1 MGYISGSNLRV
12 WIVRYSVNR
21 WRSHMTIFRQLS
33 NNSFLLILSLILP
46 FLIYISMDKG
56 FSEIS
61 IGFFSA
67 QVLIMLLLVVKKS

>member
-1 MGYISGSNLRV
+1 
-12 WIVRYSVNR
+12 
-21 WRSHMTIFRQLS
+21 MTIFRQLS